1 MIHWSQDLEA
11 LILTDM
17 VYCSKRIQNKISRG
31 DRLKVQGNQMQVAKC
46 CLPVEL
52 HRMCL
57 IVPAVMWEN
66 TCEVMPIGKAHP
78 SLIEQLFL
86 SKIRHTDMQHLN
98 HLIIQILALQP
109 QHSPLI
115 EAKTG
120 LHHKS
125 HYQDNCYSRVTQG
138 IQHFL
143 KVAIMAE
150 YSKGS
155 EVISQE
161 PSRGQS

>member
-17 VYCSKRIQNKISRG
+17 VYCSKRIQIKISEEIGSRS
-31 DRLKVQGNQMQVAKC
+31 RGNQMQVAKC
-46 CLPVEL
+46 CLPLEL

-66 TCEVMPIGKAHP
+66 TCEVMPIGKAHS
-78 SLIEQLFL
+78 SLVVQLFL
-86 SKIRHTDMQHLN
+86 SKFRHTDMQHLN

-125 HYQDNCYSRVTQG
+125 HY
-138 IQHFL
+138 
-143 KVAIMAE
+143 
-150 YSKGS
+150 
-155 EVISQE
+155 
-161 PSRGQS
+161 